1 MGFRKTKTQEQ
12 IFRQEEPTK
21 PANAAP
27 NLPDVNIN
35 VTAPDSSP
43 NSSLVRPN
51 KVNTENK
58 DSSPVEQAA
67 SKIDKGGV
75 AQKEGPGTVRTSPG
89 PVKRKATSIGPK
101 IKRFRIDNEES
112 MELKITWEE
121 AQELLRPPLKAPS
134 VVIVDGHE
142 FEEYEEPPVLGRKT
156 YFVTDQSGENHQWA
170 QCEDCSKWRKL
181 PVDALLPSKWTC
193 SDNKW
198 DPERTTCV
206 SPQEASM
213 EELAEL
219 IPIKA
224 GAAKKAK
231 LRMDTDSIDV
241 SDGLDTLANLA
252 ILGEGES
259 LPSQPTTKHPR
270 HRPGCS
276 CIVCIQPPS
285 GKGPKHKQTC
295 TCNVCMTVRRRFR
308 TLMLRREKRASEK
321 ESEEPPRKKEQG
333 QSSESPQDPL
343 LASTSP
349 TSTPQKVNGNGD
361 DAEEAVEHSMA
372 SSPMKNQIDLNIQPE
387 REDEQSPKS
396 DAVGAMRLPREN
408 AA

>member
-1 MGFRKTKTQEQ
+1 MFDYKFTYVDQ

-142 FEEYEEPPVLGRKT
+142 FEEYEVCHSS
-156 YFVTDQSGENHQWA
+156 Q
-170 QCEDCSKWRKL
+170 
-181 PVDALLPSKWTC
+181 
-193 SDNKW
+193 
-198 DPERTTCV
+198 
-206 SPQEASM
+206 
-213 EELAEL
+213 
-219 IPIKA
+219 I
-224 GAAKKAK
+224 
-231 LRMDTDSIDV
+231 
-241 SDGLDTLANLA
+241 
-252 ILGEGES
+252 S
-259 LPSQPTTKHPR
+259 LVVFHL
-270 HRPGCS
+270 
-276 CIVCIQPPS
+276 
-285 GKGPKHKQTC
+285 
-295 TCNVCMTVRRRFR
+295 F
-308 TLMLRREKRASEK
+308 
-321 ESEEPPRKKEQG
+321 RKKNFW
-333 QSSESPQDPL
+333 SCD
-343 LASTSP
+343 
-349 TSTPQKVNGNGD
+349 K
-361 DAEEAVEHSMA
+361 
-372 SSPMKNQIDLNIQPE
+372 
-387 REDEQSPKS
+387 
-396 DAVGAMRLPREN
+396 
-408 AA
+408 